1 MKSED
6 LKPRSE
12 ITRSS
17 LMRAA
22 EKLFAERGAENVTVR
37 AITDES
43 GQKNESALQYHF
55 KNRQGL
61 IEAIHQFRNG
71 QTQLQRSRLLHDLLE
86 LNPTPTL
93 REICGLLVE
102 PAFLLARRDAG
113 FRQWVKAFGQGV
125 ASSGLLAVKRI
136 AIDKNDSTLETA
148 RLLRA
153 TLSHMDDRTF
163 THRFDSAIRFVG
175 LSMSQHALEQHA
187 FRGPRSDVF
196 FNMLIDAM
204 AGMLAAEVSAQTR
217 KALDSTKQPYSVPK
231 SMSDPK
237 SISS

>member
-1 MKSED
+1 MKNES
-6 LKPRSE
+6 LKARSE

-22 EKLFAERGAENVTVR
+22 EKLFAEHGVENVTVR
-37 AITDES
+37 AIVDES

-71 QTQLQRSRLLHDLLE
+71 QTQLERSRLLHDLLE
-86 LNPTPTL
+86 RNPMPTL

-102 PAFLLARRDAG
+102 PAFLLARRDDT
-113 FRQWVKAFGQGV
+113 FRQWVKAFDQGV
-125 ASSGLLAVKRI
+125 VSSGLQVMKRI
-136 AIDKNDSTLETA
+136 AVDKNDSTLETA

-153 TLSHMDDRTF
+153 ILSHIDNRIF
-163 THRFDSAIRFVG
+163 THRFDSAIRFAG

-187 FRGPRSDVF
+187 FRGPRADVF
-196 FNMLIDAM
+196 LNMLIDAI
-204 AGMLAAEVSAQTR
+204 AGLLAAEVSTQTR